1 MSWLKDLLKKW
12 KVQVTVVGGV
22 LVVATMYGTCNYELP
37 MQAVEDEKVVP
48 AVEAE

>member
-1 MSWLKDLLKKW
+1 MNWLKDLLKRW

-37 MQAVEDEKVVP
+37 MQEDAEAVP
-48 AVEAE
+48 AAEAE